1 MGIGLRKL
9 CDSLISEEI
18 NYLLLPSAQT
28 KAFLLWLKLTYSFIQ
43 YFFIQHPIFLYKN
56 LLKIKSCVFDIFS
69 RYDTTSQSSVV
80 VKKDYNRDFE
90 KMPSLK

>member
-1 MGIGLRKL
+1 M
-9 CDSLISEEI
+9 
-18 NYLLLPSAQT
+18 
-28 KAFLLWLKLTYSFIQ
+28 FLD
-43 YFFIQHPIFLYKN
+43 KN

>member
-28 KAFLLWLKLTYSFIQ
+28 KAFLL
-43 YFFIQHPIFLYKN
+43 
-56 LLKIKSCVFDIFS
+56 
-69 RYDTTSQSSVV
+69 
-80 VKKDYNRDFE
+80 
-90 KMPSLK
+90 